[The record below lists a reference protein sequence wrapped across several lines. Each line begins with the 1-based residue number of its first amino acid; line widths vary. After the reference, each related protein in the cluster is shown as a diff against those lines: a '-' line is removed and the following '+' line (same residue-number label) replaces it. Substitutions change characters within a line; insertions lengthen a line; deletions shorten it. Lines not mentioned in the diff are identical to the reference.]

1 MALGVEV
8 DFIGEPVSGEPP
20 FVVQFTDLSVATDG
34 FKRLWFWDFGDGE
47 SSTEQHPT
55 HEYDGEG
62 GESFDV
68 KLRVFITDGE
78 FDTISTQFS
87 NAITAGSGSIEKN
100 GFSLIGEP
108 ESWADYLTDPGF
120 PFTSVFARHQLF
132 RTGSTDRQ
140 YKNTVSDLSVSTGS
154 PVTDGKIYT
163 LACTPS
169 PFTEYIGAANAN
181 GFNREYSNSDVRQF
195 HSVISDI
202 VQSVPWNFTA
212 SVLPEARL
220 PDVTGPN
227 QQRGLSVSWAIVI
240 YPHYTGQL
248 GGLETK
254 EAYIT
259 IGTAPE
265 AYFDAAPRVGPNNL
279 WVQFENLS
287 VPALGAETLYSWK
300 RRLSGSGDPFV
311 EFSTAENPLV
321 LFIK

>member
-20 FVVQFTDLSVATDG
+20 FVVQFTDLSVAIEG

-47 SSTEQHPT
+47 SSTDQNPT
-55 HEYDGEG
+55 HEYDGVG

-68 KLRVFITDGE
+68 KLRVVVTDGE
-78 FDTISTQFS
+78 FDTISTSFG
-87 NAITAGSGSIEKN
+87 NAFNTGGSIEKN

-108 ESWADYLTDPGF
+108 EAWADYLTDPGV
-120 PFTSVFARHQLF
+120 SYDNVFARHQLT
-132 RTGSTDRQ
+132 RTGGTDRQ
-140 YKNTVSDLSVSTGS
+140 YKNIVSKLSVFTSQPVSDN
-154 PVTDGKIYT
+154 KIYT
-163 LACTPS
+163 LACIPS
-169 PFTEYIGAANAN
+169 LFTELIGAAHAN
-181 GFNREYSNSDVRQF
+181 GFSKEFTTMGSRVF

-202 VQSVPWNFTA
+202 EQSVAWPFTA

-220 PDVTGPN
+220 PDVTGGN
-227 QQRGLSVSWAIVI
+227 QQRGLSVSWSLVI
-240 YPHYTGQL
+240 YLQHTGQI

-254 EAYIT
+254 EGYII
-259 IGTAPE
+259 IGTPPE